1 MRTYRSLLGFILC
14 AFAFTW
20 IPELIRLSQWNSLV
34 SKWAS
39 FTLSHFGPLEAAVLW
54 TWIEGGRKSLWQFAG
69 GLFRSGF
76 SPIWYLVAALFPLA
90 CWIGAQAI
98 VHWDMLLV
106 FNFMAVR
113 PAYYYSQLPWLYLT
127 TLLDAPLGEEP
138 GWRGFL
144 LPRLQAKLCPFMAT
158 IILGLIWAGW
168 HYPAWLLLSIDAP
181 FWFFMVQVM
190 ALTFLLTWLYNR
202 TRGNLLVC
210 ILFHA
215 SQNMGPQAWPLDS
228 DQTGHVWQVVI
239 WIAAG
244 IVVITQRGW
253 FRSPKKPEEV
263 PRRAS
268 VLGPRL

>member
-20 IPELIRLSQWNSLV
+20 IPELVRSSQWNSLV
-34 SKWAS
+34 PKSAL
-39 FTLSHFGPLEAAVLW
+39 FGLSLFGPLEAAVLW
-54 TWIEGGRKSLWQFAG
+54 TWAEGGKKSLWQFAG
-69 GLFRSGF
+69 GFFRSGF
-76 SPIWYLVAALFPLA
+76 SPIWYLVAFLLPLA
-90 CWIGAQAI
+90 CWIVAQGI
-98 VHWDMLLV
+98 VHWHGLSAFDFV
-106 FNFMAVR
+106 AIR
-113 PAYYYSQLPWLYLT
+113 PAYAYSQLSWMYLM
-127 TLLDAPLGEEP
+127 TLLGAPVGEEP

-158 IILGLIWAGW
+158 IILGLIWASW

-181 FWFFMVQVM
+181 FWVFLVQVM

-215 SQNMGPQAWPLDS
+215 SQNMGPQAWLLDS
-228 DQTGHVWQVVI
+228 DRVWHVWQVVI

-244 IVVITQRGW
+244 IVIVTQPGW
-253 FRSPKKPEEV
+253 FRWPKSRFLQAIP
-263 PRRAS
+263 PPAA
-268 VLGPRL
+268 GP